1 MLTFYAIILD
11 MSIIKIENLTKTY
24 HDKTILDNISLEIVP
39 GELVWLKGASGTGK
53 TTLLHIIAGLESPT
67 SGHVIIE
74 TKKAANKVGFIYQD
88 FYLQKQLTIRDN
100 ISLPGVFAGMPKKSR
115 LARTKELAAALNISD
130 ILDYKP
136 AQISGG
142 QAERA
147 CIARALF
154 LNPAILIADEP
165 TNNLDE
171 QNSKNVLNIIQE
183 IWRNFDITII
193 IASHDPLVKDYATKT
208 IELSKGKLHEN
219 T

>member
-1 MLTFYAIILD
+1 

-39 GELVWLKGASGTGK
+39 GELVWLKGVSGTGK

>member
-183 IWRNFDITII
+183 IWRDFDITII

>member
-1 MLTFYAIILD
+1 

-183 IWRNFDITII
+183 IWRDFDITII